1 MQNALIYFF
10 IYKKFKEQIKKIKNK
25 ILHLIMFTKFIYLN
39 K

>member
-1 MQNALIYFF
+1 MQNAL

-25 ILHLIMFTKFIYLN
+25 ILYLIMFIKFIYLN